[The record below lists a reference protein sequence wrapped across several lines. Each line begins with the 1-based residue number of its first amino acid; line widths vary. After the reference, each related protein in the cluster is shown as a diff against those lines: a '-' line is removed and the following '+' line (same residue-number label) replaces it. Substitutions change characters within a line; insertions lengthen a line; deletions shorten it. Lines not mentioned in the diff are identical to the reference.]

1 MTKAVF
7 FDAGHTLLYAH
18 PDLGTVYAEATAA
31 FGVRLAPE
39 RYAETFV
46 PVFRAFVESDR
57 IRWSNG
63 GHVPTKLYSS
73 TSTASDAQDVAM
85 WRDITRRIYDRLPP
99 LAGIPFDAWF
109 DALYGRFGSPEVWRF
124 YDDVEAS
131 LRLLRSRGLK
141 IGIISNWDTRL
152 KAISDGLG
160 LTPLVDFIVISA
172 EVGVRKPDPGIFRMA
187 LDRAGVRAEDAIHV
201 GDLLEEDVEGARRA
215 GVRAVLIDRKKRI
228 TAGTSPADV
237 KVVATL
243 AELLPLL

>member
-18 PDLGTVYAEATAA
+18 PDIGTVYSETTAT
-31 FGVRLAPE
+31 FGVRVGPE
-39 RYAETFV
+39 RFVETFV
-46 PVFRAFVESDR
+46 PVFKET
-57 IRWSNG
+57 
-63 GHVPTKLYSS
+63 TKIYSG

-109 DALYGRFGSPEVWRF
+109 ETLYRRFGSPDVWRF
-124 YDDVEAS
+124 YDDVETV
-131 LRLLRSRGLK
+131 LRDLRARGLK
-141 IGIISNWDTRL
+141 IGVVSNWDTRL
-152 KAISDGLG
+152 KSICDGLG
-160 LTPLVDFIVISA
+160 LARLVDFIVISA

-187 LDRAGVRAEDAIHV
+187 LDRAGVRPEEAIHV

-215 GVRAVLIDRKKRI
+215 GVRPVLIDRKKRI
-228 TAGTSPADV
+228 TAGGPPADV

-243 AELLPLL
+243 GELAGLL

>member
-31 FGVRLAPE
+31 FGVRLPPE

-46 PVFRAFVESDR
+46 PVFKET
-57 IRWSNG
+57 
-63 GHVPTKLYSS
+63 TKIYAG

-99 LAGIPFDAWF
+99 LSGIPFDAWF
-109 DALYGRFGSPEVWRF
+109 ETLYRRFGSPEVWKF
-124 YDDVEAS
+124 YDDVETS
-131 LRLLRSRGLK
+131 LRTLRARGLK
-141 IGIISNWDTRL
+141 IGVVSNWDTRL
-152 KAISDGLG
+152 KSISDGLG

-187 LDRAGVRAEDAIHV
+187 LDRAGVRAEEALHV

-215 GVRAVLIDRKKRI
+215 GVRAVLIDRRKRI
-228 TAGTSPADV
+228 TPGGSPADV
-237 KVVATL
+237 KVVANL
-243 AELLPLL
+243 AELLRLI

>member
-1 MTKAVF
+1 MTRAVF

-18 PDLGTVYAEATAA
+18 PDLGTVYAEATAS

-46 PVFRAFVESDR
+46 PVFQETTR
-57 IRWSNG
+57 I
-63 GHVPTKLYSS
+63 YSG
-73 TSTASDAQDVAM
+73 TSTASDAQDYAM

-99 LAGIPFDAWF
+99 LAGVPFDGWF
-109 DALYGRFGSPEVWRF
+109 ETLYRRFGSPEVWRF
-124 YDDVEAS
+124 YDDVETV
-131 LRLLRSRGLK
+131 LRDLRARGLK
-141 IGIISNWDTRL
+141 IGVVSNWDTRL
-152 KAISDGLG
+152 KTISDGLG

-187 LDRAGVRAEDAIHV
+187 LDRAGVRPEEAIHV
-201 GDLLEEDVEGARRA
+201 GDLLEEDVLGAQRA

-228 TAGTSPADV
+228 TAGGSPADV

-243 AELLPLL
+243 GELAGLL